1 MLVKSGFSLRSGG
14 ASSSIYDKDSA
25 GEFEDRSIGGTTS
38 MLTVDDNNDSLFR
51 EPNATNLQPMASH
64 TRASL
69 GPTATL
75 VSLGGGSRS
84 RVSFGELR
92 QPSVPPTTMLGAR
105 RGGESGF
112 LIGEEEEEE
121 GVGQGSE
128 ATPQE
133 QRAEEVMLH
142 ESQSTLKG
150 SFGYANKIIQI
161 CSYIHSFACI
171 FVSANI
177 KFLYFTIVLTWP
189 LMKMIF

>member
-25 GEFEDRSIGGTTS
+25 GEFEDHSIGGTTS

-51 EPNATNLQPMASH
+51 EPSATNLQPMASH

-69 GPTATL
+69 DPTATL

-84 RVSFGELR
+84 RVSFGDLR
-92 QPSVPPTTMLGAR
+92 QPSVPPTIMLGTRAAGR
-105 RGGESGF
+105 GGGGESGF
-112 LIGEEEEEE
+112 LIGEEGEEEE
-121 GVGQGSE
+121 GVEHGSE
-128 ATPQE
+128 ATPRE

-150 SFGYANKIIQI
+150 SFGYASKIIHI
-161 CSYIHSFACI
+161 CSYIVFACI
-171 FVSANI
+171 FVTANI
-177 KFLYFTIVLTWP
+177 KFLLFSDDS
-189 LMKMIF
+189 